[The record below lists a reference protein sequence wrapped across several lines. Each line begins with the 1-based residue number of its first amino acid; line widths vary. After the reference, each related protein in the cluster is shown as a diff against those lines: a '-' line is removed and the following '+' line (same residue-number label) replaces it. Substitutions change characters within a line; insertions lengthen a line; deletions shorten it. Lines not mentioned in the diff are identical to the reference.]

1 MKKDIHPTY
10 YPKAKITCNCGK
22 SFTIGGTKE
31 KLEVEICSNCH
42 PFYTGK
48 QTLIDTAGRA
58 ERFKARAARAD
69 KKSVEKK
76 KTKKTTRAQN
86 KKPKVVEVK
95 SKAKG
100 IRSPKKK

>member
-10 YPKAKITCNCGK
+10 YKEAKIKCACGH
-22 SFTIGGTKE
+22 SFVIGGTKE

-58 ERFKARAARAD
+58 ERFKARAAKVD
-69 KKSVEKK
+69 TKKVAKKKEKK
-76 KTKKTTRAQN
+76 ITRVQN
-86 KKPKVVEVK
+86 KKPKVIDVK
-95 SKAKG
+95 SKTTKAK
-100 IRSPKKK
+100 KL